1 MGEETLSCRF
11 LRGYQV
17 EEGADVAHGNPRGG
31 TKSEG
36 DSGSG
41 YEVDGFWVT

>member
-1 MGEETLSCRF
+1 MAEETLSCRF

-17 EEGADVAHGNPRGG
+17 EEGADVVPVNSRGG

-36 DSGSG
+36 ESGSG
-41 YEVDGFWVT
+41 YEVDKFWVM

>member
-11 LRGYQV
+11 RGGSQV
-17 EEGADVAHGNPRGG
+17 EEGTDVVHRNPRGR

-36 DSGSG
+36 ESGSG
-41 YEVDGFWVT
+41 YEVDKFWVT